1 MYSHTYTHTQTDT
14 HTHTLSL
21 PTHAHTRTHTH
32 TLSRTHHH
40 AYVRTSGLTAS
51 LDEYDDE
58 DADEGVTGQSVAL
71 KHVGRHGRT
80 YKRTRLFH

>member
-1 MYSHTYTHTQTDT
+1 MHSPPPPHTHIHT
-14 HTHTLSL
+14 HTH
-21 PTHAHTRTHTH
+21 THAHTRTHTH